1 MSVSVFEQ
9 MCAFLPAHC
18 IRADVSLCDYA
29 TMRVGGP
36 ADIFV
41 EPETEAQVLA
51 VIEFAQAHSIPL
63 LLLGNG
69 SNLLIS
75 DEGYRGIVLHIGK
88 QMSAITCEGSV
99 ITAQA
104 GALLSAVARFA
115 ADRSLTGFEFAAG
128 IPGSIGGGACMNAG
142 AYGGEMKDVVLSARV
157 LDRGKIRTIPVCEL
171 DFAYRHSAI
180 MANNWLVLSVTLQL
194 HPGNQEEILATMADL
209 AARRRAKQPVQ
220 YPSCGSF
227 FKRPTGYFAGALIEG
242 ANLKGYAI
250 GGAQVSQLHAGFV
263 INIGGATATD
273 IYRLMKHVQKTVL
286 DQSGVQLEPEVCLV
300 GRFEA

>member
-9 MCAFLPAHC
+9 MCAFLPAQC
-18 IRADVSLCDYA
+18 IRANVPLCDYT

-41 EPETEAQVLA
+41 EPETEAQVLS
-51 VIEFAQAHSIPL
+51 VIEFAQAHSIPM

-104 GALLSAVARFA
+104 GALLSAVSRFA

-142 AYGGEMKDVVLSARV
+142 AYGGEMKDVVVSARV
-157 LDRGKIRTIPVCEL
+157 LDHGKIRTVPANEL

-180 MANNWLVLSVTLQL
+180 MENNWLVLSVTLQL
-194 HPGNQEEILATMADL
+194 RPGNQEEILATMADL

-242 ANLKGYAI
+242 ANLKGCTI

-273 IYRLMKHVQKTVL
+273 IYRLMKHIQNTVL
-286 DQSGVQLEPEVCLV
+286 DQSGVRLEPEVCLV
-300 GRFEA
+300 GHFEA